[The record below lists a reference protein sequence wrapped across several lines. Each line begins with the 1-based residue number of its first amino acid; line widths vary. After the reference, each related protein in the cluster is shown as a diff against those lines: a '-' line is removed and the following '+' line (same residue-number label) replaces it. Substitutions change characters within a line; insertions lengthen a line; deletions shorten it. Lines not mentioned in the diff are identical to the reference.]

1 MPNEE
6 KQNKIYENLIEELEE
21 QSSVFLPQGISYELN
36 IFNVRAYAE
45 KLKKDEGIQVANF
58 ALYILLKNL
67 REAQQDL
74 EDQLNNTLPS
84 YLDSKN
90 SSPKN

>member
-36 IFNVRAYAE
+36 IFAVRCDWLGFCNG
-45 KLKKDEGIQVANF
+45 KNDGKKIEV
-58 ALYILLKNL
+58 
-67 REAQQDL
+67 L
-74 EDQLNNTLPS
+74 E
-84 YLDSKN
+84 
-90 SSPKN
+90 